1 MRNISKRELRSFN
14 PYRPF
19 DQFFTNNLNNFW
31 AGDSFMESP
40 AFNIIETEKKYMIE
54 LAAPG
59 LEKKDFQIE
68 IKDQILT
75 IKVQKENEVIHTQ
88 EDSEPKY
95 IKKEFSFHQF
105 SKSFT
110 LDNTISQDEIE
121 ASYFNGILA
130 VSLQKNT
137 NNDIVKK
144 VDIK

>member
-1 MRNISKRELRSFN
+1 
-14 PYRPF
+14 
-19 DQFFTNNLNNFW
+19 
-31 AGDSFMESP
+31 
-40 AFNIIETEKKYMIE
+40 MIE

-121 ASYFNGILA
+121 ASYNNGILA
-130 VSLQKNT
+130 VSLFKNT